1 MSFLYKSA
9 SGREVTHGSS
19 SSLDT
24 FKLCRRKFKLSKID
38 GWREKAK
45 KASLEFG
52 TCVESAIQFY
62 HANGLKPGDATS
74 EFERLWLKFAEIP
87 DLTFTDQE
95 KDFWTLLTMGRE
107 MTKLYEIQ
115 LPNLPIKNPK
125 FQLQFLKPLWP
136 GDPTYGG
143 LEFMAYIDLLT
154 TLDNGTRIILDIKTA
169 AKPLDVT
176 PGMLA
181 MDGQLRKYAWVTG
194 INKVGFLNFVKAEPE
209 GFKAGYRVTL
219 LEDTLNWKAGQAL
232 TVAKFV
238 APKTVVET
246 TETTKAAP
254 EVQWLMW
261 LADAETVRLMDEEL
275 DKISGK
281 GATEKKDQVYTRY
294 LSEGKLCAVPR
305 SAVTKTKLQC
315 VQAVIPEEDLAD
327 IGTAIGTDMI
337 AMHTAAKTGSYP
349 LDGGVRFP
357 NAICSWCSF
366 NPICLKDSKR
376 RDETLI
382 QLNPTAPEKDWL
394 DELSEE
400 AE

>member
-1 MSFLYKSA
+1 MNFLYKSA
-9 SGREVTHGSS
+9 SGKTVTHGSS
-19 SSLDT
+19 SSLDI
-24 FKLCRRKFKLSKID
+24 FHLCRRKFKLSKID

-52 TCVESAIQFY
+52 KCIESAVQFY
-62 HANGLKPGDATS
+62 HANGLKQGEATL
-74 EFERLWLKFAEIP
+74 EFERLWLKFAEIK

-95 KDFWTLLTMGRE
+95 KDFWTLLAMGRE
-107 MTKLYEIQ
+107 MTKLYEIL
-115 LPNLPIKNPK
+115 LPTLPIRNPK

-136 GDPTYGG
+136 GDPTYGD
-143 LEFMAYIDLLT
+143 LEFMAYIDLLS
-154 TLDNGTRIILDIKTA
+154 TLDDGTQIVLDIKTA

-181 MDGQLRKYAWVTG
+181 MDGQLRRYSWVTG
-194 INKVGFLNFVKAEPE
+194 IRNVGFLNFVKAEPE

-219 LEDTLNWKAGQAL
+219 LEDTLTWKAGQSL
-232 TVAKFV
+232 TVVKFV
-238 APKTVVET
+238 APKPAVEA
-246 TETTKAAP
+246 TETTKAVP
-254 EVQWLMW
+254 EANWLLL
-261 LADAETVRLMDEEL
+261 LADTETIRLMDEEL

-281 GATEKKDQVYTRY
+281 GATEKKDQVYAQY

-337 AMHTAAKTGSYP
+337 SMKTAADTGSYP
-349 LDGGVRFP
+349 MDGGVRFP
-357 NAICSWCSF
+357 NAICGWCSF
-366 NPICLKDSKR
+366 RGICLKDNSL
-376 RDETLI
+376 RDEMLV

-394 DELSEE
+394 DELEE
-400 AE
+400 IE